1 MKILQLSIKF
11 PWPPNDG
18 GALATIALTKG
29 FAEFGHEVTMLGMN
43 TSKHFFGTENLPE
56 PVKKMADFRTVPV
69 NTDIRFHK
77 ALFNLFFSRMPY
89 NAERFVVPAFRDEL
103 RRLLDEKKFDIIQL
117 EGLYLMPYLP
127 VIRSCTTVPVV
138 LRAHN
143 VESEIWLR
151 KFHQEQWLLKK
162 AYTGILA
169 SRLRRMEIASVNQ
182 YDMLVTITERDAAF
196 FEKFGNIKPLE
207 IIPFGINPED
217 YPEPVFQVNSLSLF
231 YIGALD
237 WQPNINGLLWFL
249 EEVWAKV
256 KREFP
261 HLVFHIAG
269 RNASSGL
276 QKKIMRYPVVFH
288 GEVPSSRNFMSD
300 KNILVVPLFAGSG
313 IRVKII
319 EAMAMGKTVISTE
332 LGTEG
337 IPAVEGKELFH
348 AQTAEDFIQAIHTL
362 VSQPSKIAETGLAAR
377 QLAFSRFNNS
387 DLTRKLLAF
396 YKSHTA

>member
-1 MKILQLSIKF
+1 MNILQLSIKF

-18 GALATIALTKG
+18 GALATLVLTRG
-29 FAEFGHEVTMLGMN
+29 FSELGHEVTMLAMN
-43 TSKHFFGTENLPE
+43 TSKHFFEMERLPE

-69 NTDIRFHK
+69 NTGIRFHK
-77 ALFNLFFSRMPY
+77 ALLNLFFSRMPY
-89 NAERFVVPAFRDEL
+89 NAERFVVPAFSEKL
-103 RRLLDEKKFDIIQL
+103 RFLLGEKKFDIIQL

-127 VIRSCTTVPVV
+127 VIRSCTSTPVV

-151 KFHQEQWLLKK
+151 KFHQEQSLLKK

-182 YDMLVTITERDAAF
+182 YDLLVTITERDADF
-196 FEKFGNIKPLE
+196 FEKYGNEKPLE
-207 IIPFGINPED
+207 IIPFGIDPAD
-217 YPEPVFQVNSLSLF
+217 YPEPVFQTDSPSLF

-237 WQPNINGLLWFL
+237 WQPNISGLLWFL
-249 EEVWAKV
+249 EEVWAEV

-261 HLVFHIAG
+261 HLAFHIAG
-269 RNASSGL
+269 RNAAPEL
-276 QKKIMRYPVVFH
+276 QKRIHRHPVVFH
-288 GEVPSSRNFMSD
+288 GEVPSSRDFMRD

-337 IPAVEGKELFH
+337 IPASEDKELFH
-348 AQTAEDFIQAIHTL
+348 AQTAEDFIDAIRTL
-362 VSQPSKIAETGLAAR
+362 AARPSRIAETGLAAR
-377 QLAFSRFNNS
+377 QLVFSRFNNR